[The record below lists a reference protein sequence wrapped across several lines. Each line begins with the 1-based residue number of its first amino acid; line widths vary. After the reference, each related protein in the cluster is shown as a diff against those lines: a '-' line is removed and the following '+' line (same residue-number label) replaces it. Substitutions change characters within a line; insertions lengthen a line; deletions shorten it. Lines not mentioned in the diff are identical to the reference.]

1 MNQQAVQ
8 SKTEMFERLTT
19 TGETDKKNQTKN
31 EDSSRKITVRSYDM
45 EGDVENAWRAY
56 SELARKNVSSLQRVA
71 TQCSDDHQLSPE
83 DCETK
88 GELSDICAQIV
99 MKCLYLARIG
109 RPHLARS
116 VTRCAR
122 A

>member
-1 MNQQAVQ
+1 MTHQE
-8 SKTEMFERLTT
+8 KTTAWSDDIKGHAEEF
-19 TGETDKKNQTKN
+19 
-31 EDSSRKITVRSYDM
+31 
-45 EGDVENAWRAY
+45 VEPY
-56 SELARKNVSSLQRVA
+56 CELAKKSVSSLQRVA
-71 TQCSDDHQLSPE
+71 TPYIDDHQLSLE

-88 GELSDICAQIV
+88 GELSDIGAQIV

-116 VTRCAR
+116 VTKCER